1 MARIYLITGRIGS
14 GKSTVSVLLQQRGFF
29 VVRLDEF
36 AKGLMTTDDAKLM
49 YLKLFGKD
57 ALNDDLS
64 VNLEYLRNNF
74 FTPQNNLKRQDFE
87 VFVWRKFHNY
97 LFDYVHPM
105 VGPVFVEAAETPF
118 CLKAFSQLDD
128 YAGKIVVQCDEDVRI
143 ARVKKRSGLT
153 EHQIKERDAL
163 QYDGP
168 ITDKDILITNEG
180 SVDDLDVVVRDILN
194 DRIILT
200 REEHLDLFQTCF
212 KGAAPFAMF
221 STLCCFYRKRKGGC
235 LYCPIPCKE
244 PKQKIK

>member
-14 GKSTVSVLLQQRGFF
+14 GKSTLSVLLQQRGFF
-29 VVRLDEF
+29 VIRLDDF
-36 AKGLMTTDDAKLM
+36 AKGLMTTDEAKLM

-87 VFVWRKFHNY
+87 VFVWRKFHDY
-97 LFDYVHPM
+97 LFDYVRPM

-118 CLKAFSQLDD
+118 CVKAFSQLDD
-128 YAGKIVVQCDEDVRI
+128 YVGKIVVQCDEDVRI

-153 EHQIKERDAL
+153 EEQIKERDAL
-163 QYDGP
+163 QYDSP
-168 ITDKDILITNEG
+168 ITDKDICITNEG
-180 SVDDLDVVVRDILN
+180 SVDNLDVAVRDMLN
-194 DRIILT
+194 DKIRLT
-200 REEHLDLFQTCF
+200 LDEHIDLFHTCF
-212 KGAAPFAMF
+212 KGAPPSVMF
-221 STLCCFYRKRKGGC
+221 PTLCCFYRKNKGC

>member
-14 GKSTVSVLLQQRGFF
+14 GKSTLSVLLQQRGFF

-36 AKGLMTTDDAKLM
+36 AKGLMTTDEAKLM
-49 YLKLFGKD
+49 YLKLFGKA

-97 LFDYVHPM
+97 LFDYVRPM

-118 CLKAFSQLDD
+118 CVKAFSQLDD
-128 YAGKIVVQCDEDVRI
+128 YVGKIVVQCDEDVRI

-153 EHQIKERDAL
+153 EEQIKERDAL
-163 QYDGP
+163 QYDSP
-168 ITDKDILITNEG
+168 ITDKDIFITNEG
-180 SVDDLDVVVRDILN
+180 SVDDLDVAVRDMLN
-194 DRIILT
+194 DKIRLT
-200 REEHLDLFQTCF
+200 LDEHIDLFHTCF
-212 KGAAPFAMF
+212 KGAPPSVMF
-221 STLCCFYRKRKGGC
+221 PTLCCFYRKNKGC